1 MSDDRRAGQDR
12 RQAVDG
18 SYSGPER
25 RQGDRRSDILPPPW
39 LDDLRDLI
47 RRYDEAGEAFDVLK
61 IDSIH
66 TPGGDEPAEELSE
79 DISDEMEQLN
89 RDAGALLG
97 AVPED
102 ELRAA
107 LTASGGT
114 GPEAD
119 AVRTELNRRG
129 ATT

>member
-12 RQAVDG
+12 RQAGDG

-47 RRYDEAGEAFDVLK
+47 RRYEEAGEAFDILK

-97 AVPED
+97 AVPDD

-107 LTASGGT
+107 LAATDGSAA
-114 GPEAD
+114 EAE
-119 AVRTELNRRG
+119 AMRTELSRRG
-129 ATT
+129 AHP